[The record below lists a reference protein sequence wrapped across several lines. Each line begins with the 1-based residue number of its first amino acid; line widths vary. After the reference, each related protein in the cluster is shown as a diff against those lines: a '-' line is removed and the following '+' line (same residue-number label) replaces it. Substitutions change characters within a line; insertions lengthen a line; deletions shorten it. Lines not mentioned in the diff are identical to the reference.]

1 VPDAVP
7 IVIATT
13 DFRPMVGGV
22 ADYLHRMAES
32 VASAHDVTVA
42 TSVSP
47 GKLRWSHSYRLE
59 ALPPL
64 PERRLGQRFGDRITL
79 LRKLHTGAYFLSLKK
94 YGRQVIDR
102 ARQNDGEEPLVIVG
116 IWDTAS
122 HFWCT
127 ACRDRGLPYY
137 LIAYGVEIVLPLY
150 GALPEWRRVD
160 FAGAR
165 AVIAVSQATADLA
178 VSRLGLANQP
188 FVIHPIACEPL
199 TGPAVDARAG
209 ELQRMLGDDA
219 GPVLLSVG
227 RLIARKGFDAVLES
241 VATLSHRFPDLRY
254 VLLGDGPERPRLQ
267 ARAMAL
273 GIADRVLMLGRA
285 DEAMKWAAYERCD
298 LFAMPNR
305 ALDGTDWEGFGIVF
319 VEAARA
325 GRAVVAGNSGG
336 VADAVTHGETGLL
349 VDAEDPAALTAA
361 LETLL
366 KDDGL
371 RRRMGDAARQRARV
385 AFSSESLRAS
395 LSAALDLT

>member
-1 VPDAVP
+1 
-7 IVIATT
+7 VIATT

-32 VASAHDVTVA
+32 VASVHDVTVA

-64 PERRLGQRFGDRITL
+64 PERHLGRRLGDRIAPI
-79 LRKLHTGAYFLSLKK
+79 RKLHTGAYFLALKN

-102 ARQNDGEEPLVIVG
+102 ARRNDGERPVVIVG

-122 HFWCT
+122 HFWCA
-127 ACRDRGLPYY
+127 ACRDRGVPYY

-160 FAGAR
+160 FSRAR
-165 AVIAVSQATADLA
+165 AVIAVSHATADLA
-178 VSRLGLANQP
+178 VSRLGLTTQP
-188 FVIHPIACEPL
+188 FVVNPIASEPL
-199 TGPAVDARAG
+199 TGPAVEARAG
-209 ELQRMLGDDA
+209 ELQRMLGEDA

-227 RLIARKGFDAVLES
+227 RLVARKGFDVVLDS
-241 VATLSHRFPDLRY
+241 VAALNHRYPDLRY
-254 VLLGDGPERPRLQ
+254 VLLGDGPERQRLQ
-267 ARAMAL
+267 ARAAAL
-273 GIADRVLMLGRA
+273 GISDRIVMLGRA
-285 DEAMKWAAYERCD
+285 DDAMKWAAYERCD
-298 LFAMPNR
+298 LFVMPNR
-305 ALDGTDWEGFGIVF
+305 ALGGTDWEGFGIVF

-336 VADAVTHGETGLL
+336 VADAVAHGETGLL
-349 VDAEDPAALTAA
+349 VDAEDPIALTAA

-366 KDDGL
+366 EDDRL
-371 RRRMGDAARQRARV
+371 RRRMGDAARQRAGDV
-385 AFSSESLRAS
+385 FSCAALRAS
-395 LSAALDLT
+395 LNAALDLT